1 MTRAIIL
8 ANGIIRDYAACRSH
22 IRPEDTII
30 CADGG
35 ARHALAMGVHP
46 SLIVGDLDSLSADQR
61 ACLEA
66 AGTRFL
72 VYPARKDQTDL
83 ELALR
88 AAQEAGA
95 TWIHVMGALGGRLDQ
110 TIANLLLLGREEWA
124 DVTLSL
130 SDGPETAWVVR
141 HHLEIVGHPGDI
153 VSLIALTN
161 EVYGIDTEGLEYP
174 LVDGQLTLG
183 STLGISNVMLSDRAS
198 VSIRSGTLL
207 IVHRASDE
215 VGLNF
220 SGFERR

>member
-1 MTRAIIL
+1 MRAIIL
-8 ANGIIRDYAACRSH
+8 ANGTISDYAACFSH
-22 IRPEDTII
+22 IESADAII

-35 ARHALAMGVHP
+35 ARHALAMGLHP
-46 SLIVGDLDSLSADQR
+46 SLIVGDLDSFPADER
-61 ACLEA
+61 ARLEA

-88 AAQEAGA
+88 VAQEAGA

-130 SDGPETAWVVR
+130 SDGPEMAWVVR
-141 HHLEIVGHPGDI
+141 GRLEIAGRAGDL
-153 VSLIALTN
+153 VSLIAMTP
-161 EVYGIDTEGLEYP
+161 EVCGIDTEGLEYP
-174 LVDGQLTLG
+174 LANGRLTLG
-183 STLGISNVMLSDRAS
+183 STRGISNVMLSDRAS

-207 IVHRASDE
+207 VVHRAS
-215 VGLNF
+215 
-220 SGFERR
+220 